1 MTNVIFITSGIN
13 DLRLLSDYKTFK
25 KQFMKLQK
33 VVGANLLFLLIST
46 VAVKAQPAPIELAF
60 GHKYGSVNFVFN
72 KNFSQGSRFGFFHMN
87 TVQFYYKDDSQNSFL
102 LQDLIFVETMKNLR
116 VATGVVYSK
125 GGFNP
130 TAGLQY
136 IYSGKKFMVLIAPRI
151 NIESDPSYDVMTIL
165 QYKPE
170 LNDHIKLFTR
180 VQMLNLFGS
189 EGNIKSYQWFRLGLE
204 IKGLQFGLVA
214 NMDEYGPNPSIETN
228 FGLFIRKEIF

>member
-1 MTNVIFITSGIN
+1 
-13 DLRLLSDYKTFK
+13 
-25 KQFMKLQK
+25 MKFNK
-33 VVGANLLFLLIST
+33 EISAILLFLIFNT
-46 VAVKAQPAPIELAF
+46 VIIKAQPSPIELSI

-72 KNFSQGSRFGFFHMN
+72 KSFSQGSRFGFFHMN

-102 LQDLIFVETMKNLR
+102 LQDLLFVETFKNLR
-116 VATGVVYSK
+116 VAAGVVYSK

-136 IYSGKKFMVLIAPRI
+136 IYSGEKFMVLVAPRI
-151 NIESDPSYDVMTIL
+151 NIESDPSYDVMTIF

-180 VQMLNLFGS
+180 VQMLNLFGAG
-189 EGNIKSYQWFRLGLE
+189 GNIKSYQWFRVGVE
-204 IKGLQFGLVA
+204 IKGIQFGVAA
-214 NMDEYGPNPSIETN
+214 NMDEYGPNPSIDTN